1 MCTSDL
7 PGSSCTLTHPAPP
20 PAEPAARTFSR
31 RGALLGAAGAA
42 ATTALTWGGASA
54 AEAAPKGPQ
63 GPHGPQRGRSA
74 DLTYVLG
81 EDFPAFT
88 PGEEAVRR
96 PFSTIP
102 ANGYYLQQWEI
113 IEHIGTHVD
122 APAHFAAG
130 GRYSTELRLDELILP
145 AAVVDIRA
153 KAARDADAVVTVDD
167 LRASERRHGRIPQK
181 ALVIMNSGW
190 GRYVGD
196 PDAYRGTDAAGVLH
210 FPGFDVDAVEWLI
223 KRRQTRAFGV
233 DTLSLDPGESSTFAA
248 HHVSA
253 ESDRYNIE
261 NVAHVDRLP
270 ARGARVVV
278 GLIPFKE
285 GSGGQARV
293 LAEW

>member
-7 PGSSCTLTHPAPP
+7 PGSTCTLTHPA
-20 PAEPAARTFSR
+20 ATTEASARRPLTR

-42 ATTALTWGGASA
+42 ASSALTLGGATV
-54 AEAAPKGPQ
+54 AEAAPNRPRGPKR
-63 GPHGPQRGRSA
+63 PRTA

-96 PFSTIP
+96 PFTTIP

-130 GRYSTELRLDELILP
+130 GRCSTELRLDELILP
-145 AAVVDIRA
+145 AAVVDIRR
-153 KAARDADAVVTVDD
+153 KASRDADAVVTVDD
-167 LRASERRHGRIPQK
+167 LRASERRHGRIPDH

-190 GRYVGD
+190 GRLVGD

-223 KRRQTRAFGV
+223 RRRGTRAFGV

-253 ESDRYNIE
+253 EADRYNIE
-261 NVAHVDRLP
+261 NVANVDALP

>member
-7 PGSSCTLTHPAPP
+7 PGSSCTLTRPAP
-20 PAEPAARTFSR
+20 APAAAARPSLSR

-42 ATTALTWGGASA
+42 ATTALSLGGARA
-54 AEAAPKGPQ
+54 AEAAPSRPKGPRQ
-63 GPHGPQRGRSA
+63 RSA
-74 DLTYVLG
+74 DLTYVLS

-96 PFSTIP
+96 PFTTIP
-102 ANGYYLQQWEI
+102 ANGYYLQQWEV

-167 LRASERRHGRIPQK
+167 LRVSERRHGRIPDK
-181 ALVIMNSGW
+181 ALVIMSSGW
-190 GRYVGD
+190 GRLVGD

-210 FPGFDVDAVEWLI
+210 FPGFSVDAVEWLI
-223 KRRQTRAFGV
+223 KRRGTRAFGV

-248 HHVSA
+248 HVLSA
-253 ESDRYNIE
+253 QSDRYNIE
-261 NVAHVDRLP
+261 NVANVERLP

>member
-1 MCTSDL
+1 MCTTDL
-7 PGSSCTLTHPAPP
+7 PGSSCTLTHPAT
-20 PAEPAARTFSR
+20 AEPGRRALTR

-42 ATTALTWGGASA
+42 ATTALSLGGAGA
-54 AEAAPKGPQ
+54 AEASPARPKGPR
-63 GPHGPQRGRSA
+63 RGRSA

-96 PFSTIP
+96 PAATIA
-102 ANGYYLQQWEI
+102 ANGYYLQQWEV

-122 APAHFAAG
+122 APVHFAAG
-130 GRYSTELRLDELILP
+130 GRYSTELRLDELVLP
-145 AAVVDIRA
+145 AAVVDITR
-153 KAARDADAVVTVDD
+153 KASRDADAVVTVDD
-167 LRASERRHGRIPQK
+167 LRASERRHGRIPDH

-190 GRYVGD
+190 GRFVGD
-196 PDAYRGTDAAGVLH
+196 PDAYRGTDSAGVLH
-210 FPGFDVDAVEWLI
+210 FPGFDVDAVEFLV
-223 KRRQTRAFGV
+223 KRRRTRAFGV

-253 ESDRYNIE
+253 GSDRYNIE
-261 NVAHVDRLP
+261 NLADVDLLP

>member
-7 PGSSCTLTHPAPP
+7 PGSSCTLTHPAPAQGG
-20 PAEPAARTFSR
+20 PARRPLSR

-42 ATTALTWGGASA
+42 ATTAFSLGGASV
-54 AEAAPKGPQ
+54 AEAAPSKPKGPKK
-63 GPHGPQRGRSA
+63 GRSA
-74 DLTYVLG
+74 DLTYVLS

-96 PFSTIP
+96 PFTTIP
-102 ANGYYLQQWEI
+102 ANGYYLQQWEV

-153 KAARDADAVVTVDD
+153 KALRDADAVVTVDD
-167 LRASERRHGRIPQK
+167 LRASERRHGRIPDK
-181 ALVIMNSGW
+181 ALVIMSSGW
-190 GRYVGD
+190 GRLVGD
-196 PDAYRGTDAAGVLH
+196 PDAYRGTDADGVLH
-210 FPGFDVDAVEWLI
+210 FPGFGVDAVEWLI
-223 KRRQTRAFGV
+223 KRRGTRAFGV

-248 HHVSA
+248 HVLSA
-253 ESDRYNIE
+253 QSDRYNIE
-261 NVAHVDRLP
+261 NVANVERLP